1 MVEQRIGPN
10 VCISLMTDGDKI
22 FDAEF
27 LHHILRA
34 RISVES
40 LLKVYDVV
48 KEVPLILMVFFF
60 FFFSQDAKI
69 CSTVVLP
76 NLMPACSFGSNA
88 SEVVL
93 MRLYATF
100 SVTLPGFA
108 DKVYGLCSL

>member
-1 MVEQRIGPN
+1 MVEQRIRLN
-10 VCISLMTDGDKI
+10 ICISLMTDGDKI

-48 KEVPLILMVFFF
+48 KEVPLILMVF